1 MAVELF
7 WSDLGDV
14 LTEIDGMADEAAAE
28 MLIEFL
34 EGYRDAWPTIAGRRA
49 LFARA
54 RLVLAERTGNDERA
68 N

>member
-1 MAVELF
+1 M
-7 WSDLGDV
+7 

-28 MLIEFL
+28 TLIEFL
-34 EGYRDAWPTIAGRRA
+34 EGYRDAWPTIRATVRESAGRRT